1 MIKKTILITGATGY
15 LGSKVLSNLLEEN
28 FNLIILKRST
38 SNISRIQDV
47 IHHCKFYDI
56 NIKSI
61 SSIFDENN
69 IDIVLHLA
77 TNYGRNE
84 DPIMEII
91 NSNFI
96 FPITILESV
105 LKHNVRHFINIDSVL
120 DPKTNIYSLS
130 KSHFRNFLELYS
142 TKIDIIN
149 IELEYFYGP
158 DDANWKFI
166 NMIFNK
172 LANNE
177 KEINL
182 TSGEQHRNF
191 IFIDDVVDAIIIIL
205 NNLNLNS
212 NGFNSIGIGT
222 DNSISIKVVVYN
234 CKLISQNKN
243 TILNFGRIK
252 NREKEI
258 RILKCDNSHVKKLG
272 WNAKIDLD
280 KGLSYVWR
288 SLKKN
293 SI

>member
-15 LGSKVLSNLLEEN
+15 LGSKVLSNLLAEN

-47 IHHCKFYDI
+47 IQHCKFYDI

-105 LKHNVRHFINIDSVL
+105 LKNNVRHFINIDSVL
-120 DPKTNIYSLS
+120 EPKTNIYSLS

-172 LANNE
+172 FSNNE

-222 DNSISIKVVVYN
+222 DNSISIKDLVYN

-258 RILKCDNSHVKKLG
+258 RILKCDNSHIKKLG

-280 KGLSYVWR
+280 TGLNYVWR

-293 SI
+293 NI